1 MQQKNC
7 VSRTFAHKSAK
18 FAYSLANHY
27 PKWVKIDP
35 LRESFNVILYVDARF
50 LTRRLSQAFDILAAL
65 QSKICATTLHHNG
78 EFARRRRMHSAAW
91 IPNSISFSQL
101 THWHKSCVS

>member
-27 PKWVKIDP
+27 PIWVKIDP
-35 LRESFNVILYVDARF
+35 LREAFNVILSIDWLFSYPPVSAGVRF
-50 LTRRLSQAFDILAAL
+50 FRCAAEQNMRNQAAP
-65 QSKICATTLHHNG
+65 Q
-78 EFARRRRMHSAAW
+78 
-91 IPNSISFSQL
+91 Q
-101 THWHKSCVS
+101 